1 MGLAGLADAIFW
13 FCVHTAQT
21 YDLQKRYNMKDVH
34 VEGHHYSA
42 DLQVR
47 GGDAVCSNWES

>member
-1 MGLAGLADAIFW
+1 MGQAVMADAIFW